1 MLSGLLD
8 YLESDQRAP
17 LQRYSKYSELDAKNG
32 TSLHEYFN
40 LSVLTGRYR
49 RGVESK
55 VLPKEWLCY
64 QLSILDQNLLVSE
77 LLFVK
82 FRIFK
87 QLTRCQFDKM
97 IETLRIHLSIQKMQ
111 HRVSHPEINSVHH
124 KLPLC
129 PFLKVCKIFWWA
141 L

>member
-82 FRIFK
+82 VRIFK

-97 IETLRIHLSIQKMQ
+97 IETLSLRIWGGGGSSPGRTVLYSASLAPHPSVR
-111 HRVSHPEINSVHH
+111 HSSHPPTQS
-124 KLPLC
+124 L
-129 PFLKVCKIFWWA
+129 
-141 L
+141 